1 MNDHVAMR
9 FATSRLY
16 NQPLGVQLEKL
27 NALLVGSGDRL
38 GLDVSE
44 LRRTMSGEAPA
55 ATPRAAAAATQVPIG
70 AATEPSNGGTIA
82 VIQIFGSLV
91 KRTTPMEAA
100 SSDLLPYSAIGAQ
113 FDAAMADPDVRGVL
127 LQIDSCGGEVQGVFD
142 LAARIAAADKTI
154 WAIADENAYSAA
166 YLIASAADRVYL
178 TQMGGVGSIGVI
190 SIYVDQSAKD
200 AKDGYKYEIVQA
212 GERKAD
218 YTGHAPLSDEG
229 RARMQSRVDTVNATF
244 VDTIATNRGLDADT
258 VRGMQANTF
267 YGEDATRVRLA
278 DGIGTVE
285 TVLAEMIA
293 TLQRGSAG
301 SGIAARGTAM
311 KDATTTGKESKPATE
326 AAAGHAIVGQV
337 GEISG
342 GGAPAAGT
350 PMGGL
355 EYPEGA
361 TALEPVKG
369 LSNVVSID
377 EARSQAEQ
385 AAATARLEQATAS
398 KETAASI
405 RDWCRTN
412 GMPELAGDLIADGLT
427 VDEAKAKILEAKHT
441 RAGDATTALLDPAAM
456 SAAGSGAPL
465 INVVDFYRQHNA
477 SRQTA
482 ATKG

>member
-285 TVLAEMIA
+285 TVLADMIA

-311 KDATTTGKESKPATE
+311 KDATTTTGKDSKPATE
-326 AAAGHAIVGQV
+326 AAAGQGDA
-337 GEISG
+337 
-342 GGAPAAGT
+342 AKPAAT
-350 PMGGL
+350 RT
-355 EYPEGA
+355 EA
-361 TALEPVKG
+361 TAAEGDDGAKPAEAAK
-369 LSNVVSID
+369 VVSID
-377 EARSQAEQ
+377 EARSQAET

-412 GMPELAGDLIADGLT
+412 GMPELAGDLIA
-427 VDEAKAKILEAKHT
+427 
-441 RAGDATTALLDPAAM
+441 
-456 SAAGSGAPL
+456 
-465 INVVDFYRQHNA
+465 
-477 SRQTA
+477 
-482 ATKG
+482 